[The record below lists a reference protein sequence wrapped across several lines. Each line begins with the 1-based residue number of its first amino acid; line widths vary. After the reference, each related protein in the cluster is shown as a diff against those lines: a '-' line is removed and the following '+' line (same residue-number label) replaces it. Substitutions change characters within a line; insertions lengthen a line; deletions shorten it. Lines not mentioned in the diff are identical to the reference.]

1 MTDDTDKALAGT
13 YMGLSQLIKLFN
25 LDLAGFCK
33 GLRKHHVLNTHQSSE
48 TAIRTAL
55 RSGVDR
61 RIVTSILKNKKQYY
75 KPPALLTILNCI
87 ETVAKNNE
95 MLVNKKG
102 INSVESIMNKI
113 APGATTLRATVLEL
127 LALGC
132 IEDEG
137 TKIRFIANKFN
148 STANDRKAL
157 RVFSSKLEN
166 TVNEMLKGNNN
177 EP

>member
-1 MTDDTDKALAGT
+1 MTSDTDKALAGT
-13 YMGLSQLIKLFN
+13 YRGLSQLIKMFN
-25 LDLAGFCK
+25 LDLDGFCK
-33 GLRKHHVLNTHQSSE
+33 GLRKHHVLNTHQSSQ

-75 KPPALLTILNCI
+75 KPPALLTILNRI
-87 ETVAKNNE
+87 EAIAKNNE
-95 MLVNKKG
+95 MLVNTSG
-102 INSVESIMNKI
+102 INSVESIINEI
-113 APGATTLRATVLEL
+113 APGATTLRATILEL

-132 IEDEG
+132 IEDQG

-148 STANDRKAL
+148 STADDRKAL

-166 TVNEMLKGNNN
+166 TVRKMLEGNNN